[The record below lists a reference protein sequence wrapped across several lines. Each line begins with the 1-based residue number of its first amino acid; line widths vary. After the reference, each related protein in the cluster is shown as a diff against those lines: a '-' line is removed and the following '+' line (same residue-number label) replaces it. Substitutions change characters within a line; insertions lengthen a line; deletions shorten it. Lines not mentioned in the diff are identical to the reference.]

1 MIHLFKI
8 MMHIIKQTL
17 FSVLTLLPFLQIING
32 KITIIDDTLKII
44 FNHAFTLEFVH
55 KCDVGFNLSLIL
67 PVYILN
73 LFV

>member
-32 KITIIDDTLKII
+32 KITIINDTLKII
-44 FNHAFTLEFVH
+44 FNHAFTL
-55 KCDVGFNLSLIL
+55 
-67 PVYILN
+67 
-73 LFV
+73 